1 MSNKTEW
8 IANRKP
14 TLADAATD
22 GSVLTLIG
30 QRGWD
35 EVIKGELWIPIPT
48 TPRTLEEVAKDI
60 LGQWKVMMS
69 RKHLSTAI
77 VDRDLGNLM
86 DELERV
92 MED

>member
-1 MSNKTEW
+1 MNNKTES

-48 TPRTLEEVAKDI
+48 TPRTVEDVARDI
-60 LGQWKVMMS
+60 LGHWKEF
-69 RKHLSTAI
+69 LSTAYVTETS